1 MLLHSHQWN
10 INEVTKKFKE
20 YPNQMLMSSKIEPV
34 NSSNNLILTRYKNC
48 PVCVTIQPIEKFYS
62 LSCGHMF
69 CKDCWISHFEVQIN
83 QVCFYSSR

>member
-1 MLLHSHQWN
+1 MLLHSNQWN

-48 PVCVTIQPIEKFYS
+48 PVCVTIQPTEKFYS

-69 CKDCWISHFEVQIN
+69 CKDCWTTHFEVQIH
-83 QVCFYSSR
+83 QVCFYV